1 MVIMVDQRF
10 PKSLRLRTRGDFRRV
25 YERKSWAGDST
36 MRMAAAR
43 SDLPHPRLGL
53 SVGRVVGNAVRRNR
67 WKRLIREAFRTSR
80 ERMPAGLDLIVVPRN
95 DIEPELRRIAES
107 LVSLAWRLHKRL
119 KTNESR
125 ARRQNA
131 EESGVRSQESESGN
145 S

>member
-25 YERKSWAGDST
+25 YERKCWIGDGT
-36 MRMAAAR
+36 MRLAGAR

-80 ERMPAGLDLIVVPRN
+80 ERMPRGLDLIVVPRN
-95 DIEPELRRIAES
+95 DVEPELRRITES
-107 LVSLAWRLHKRL
+107 LVNLSWRLEKRI
-119 KTNESR
+119 KSDESR
-125 ARRQNA
+125 ARRA
-131 EESGVRSQESESGN
+131 KRE
-145 S
+145 